1 MTTIE
6 GTPAQVEWAEK
17 IRTKSLE
24 TANAR
29 KEHFMK
35 DYDPE
40 FDAEDVAECDEI
52 INFLSTAVDAAAII
66 GWWKNRQ

>member
-1 MTTIE
+1 MKNIE
-6 GTPAQVEWAEK
+6 GTPAQIEWAEK

-29 KEHFMK
+29 KERLMK

-40 FDAEDVAECDEI
+40 LDVEEVAECDEI